1 MNKRIY
7 HPFHEWEEIEANM
20 WGEVANRKFYLKKA
34 IAFTSD
40 HKKYGRFMVRV
51 ICEWPNSCENALTD
65 QNLNKKAWI
74 GHAATALALA
84 CPEDITREA
93 WGYLTDEQRTLAN
106 READRAISIWE
117 NSRRSGEGVREYMDR
132 EMLF

>member
-1 MNKRIY
+1 MNKRVY
-7 HPFHEWEEIEANM
+7 HPFHEWEEVEANM
-20 WGEVANRKFYLKKA
+20 WGEVKNRSAYLKKS

-40 HKKYGRFMVRV
+40 HKKYGRFMLRV
-51 ICEWPNSCENALTD
+51 INEWPISCENALTD
-65 QNLNKKAWI
+65 KNLNRRAWI

-93 WGYLTDEQRTLAN
+93 WGHLTNEQRTLAN

-117 NSRRSGEGVREYMDR
+117 DARGAGERVRDYMDR

>member
-20 WGEVANRKFYLKKA
+20 WGEVANRKVYLKKA